1 VLSHTP
7 NVISVVHLNEYLI
20 MRHGVACARNE
31 PRRKRVRSRIA
42 GVGQRRSQNLG
53 GEPVEGCRKR
63 VCHRVG
69 NGSVIF
75 VFFHYSLL
83 PRLERWRRATA
94 FAHLFLFYP
103 SRSFLDTTLLLS
115 PFLPSQLQVSF
126 LASSRPACSNRV
138 PARLTPFLLHVSFFS
153 SLPSRADLLFLL
165 LQHLLSLSP
174 VPRLLRSL
182 ARAPSYVCWRFD
194 A

>member
-1 VLSHTP
+1 VRVMSRAGRGCGAGSLVSGSGDHEIWVEKNPLS
-7 NVISVVHLNEYLI
+7 
-20 MRHGVACARNE
+20 
-31 PRRKRVRSRIA
+31 
-42 GVGQRRSQNLG
+42 
-53 GEPVEGCRKR
+53 CRKR

-83 PRLERWRRATA
+83 PRLSRWRRATA

-115 PFLPSQLQVSF
+115 LFLPSQLQVSF
-126 LASSRPACSNRV
+126 LASYRPAFSNRV

-165 LQHLLSLSP
+165 LQHPPSP
-174 VPRLLRSL
+174 PPLALRARLLVRRRMSAGDSTRKPSGSSTHSGGHSPTTVRS
-182 ARAPSYVCWRFD
+182 V
-194 A
+194 